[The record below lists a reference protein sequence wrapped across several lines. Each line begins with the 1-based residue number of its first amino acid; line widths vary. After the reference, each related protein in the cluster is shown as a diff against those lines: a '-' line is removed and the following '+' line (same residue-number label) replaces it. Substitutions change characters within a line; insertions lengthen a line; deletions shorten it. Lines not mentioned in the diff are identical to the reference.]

1 MLNYSIVKC
10 KNTQEIILENEI
22 IKVIIVPEQGGR
34 ILEFSTENLN
44 VLYRNVDL
52 IGLKGDI
59 NAEYLPE
66 NWLNFGGYKGWPA
79 PQTKWAWPPIF
90 DIDLN
95 VFEYDIVKLENS
107 LVVTLSSPMP
117 NTIGLKFIR
126 EIVLE
131 DKCNH
136 ITIKETMVNLNEE
149 PVQWS
154 VWGNTQALSPGYTDI
169 KLNSDVFIGGIT
181 FYQDFDIPSKNA
193 YSVRKEDR
201 KILRLNCN
209 NEEKFKVGVV
219 TDDAL
224 LRYYCSAYKH
234 KTLLFTQKFQYEGQV
249 VYPHGSNIEV
259 YVDDK
264 LTYTELEIL
273 GGMSS
278 IMPGKSKSIQMVW
291 QLELV

>member
-10 KNTQEIILENEI
+10 KNTQEIILENGI

-44 VLYRNVDL
+44 VLFRDVDL
-52 IGLKGDI
+52 IGIKGDI
-59 NAEYLPE
+59 NAEYIPE

-79 PQTKWAWPPIF
+79 PQSKWAWPPIF

-95 VFEYDIVKLENS
+95 VFAYDIVELENS
-107 LVVTLSSPMP
+107 LVVTLSSPIS

-126 EIVLE
+126 KIVFE

-136 ITIKETMVNLNEE
+136 ITIKETIVNLNEE
-149 PVQWS
+149 PVQWA
-154 VWGNTQALSPGYTDI
+154 VWGNTQALSPGYVDI

-181 FYQDFDIPSKNA
+181 FYQDFDIPSRNS
-193 YSVRKEDR
+193 YCVIKEDK

-209 NEEKFKVGVV
+209 NEEKFKVGLV
-219 TDDAL
+219 TDDEII
-224 LRYYCSAYKH
+224 RYYCSAYKH
-234 KTLLFTQKFQYEGQV
+234 KTLLLSQKFQYEGQV
-249 VYPHGSNIEV
+249 VYPHGSNVEV

-264 LTYTELEIL
+264 HPYTELEIL
-273 GGMSS
+273 GGMSN
-278 IMPGKSKSIQMVW
+278 IMPGESKSIQMVW